1 MSLLRL
7 ACVLTLA
14 GWIGGLAVL
23 GTVAAPTIFTVL
35 EAHDPIAGRT
45 AAGLVFGAIFE
56 RFSHVSWGFGALM
69 LALLGARAALGP
81 RPRRLGIRLWTVAF
95 MLAVSLTTS
104 FLLTPRINAIR
115 DSASGPVASLPDDDA
130 RKSEFGRLHGLSN
143 GLMLVTIVA
152 GIGLLW
158 AELNDQ

>member
-23 GTVAAPTIFTVL
+23 GTVAAPTVFKVL

-45 AAGLVFGAIFE
+45 TAGLVFGAIFE
-56 RFSHVSWGFGALM
+56 RFAHLSWGFGALM

-81 RPRRLGIRLWTVAF
+81 RPRRLGVRMWTVTF
-95 MLAVSLTTS
+95 MLAISLATS
-104 FLLTPRINAIR
+104 FLLAPRINEIR
-115 DSASGPVASLPDDDA
+115 DSASGPVASLPDDDP

-158 AELNDQ
+158 AEMKDQ

>member
-23 GTVAAPTIFTVL
+23 GTVVAPTVFTVL

-45 AAGLVFGAIFE
+45 TAGLVFGAIFE
-56 RFSHVSWGFGALM
+56 RFSHLSWGFGALM

-81 RPRRLGIRLWTVAF
+81 LHHADHLLARRPDRPHATAPWPGRGARRRQDHRPGAPARSYPGRRHQRRLSPGEA
-95 MLAVSLTTS
+95 
-104 FLLTPRINAIR
+104 P
-115 DSASGPVASLPDDDA
+115 
-130 RKSEFGRLHGLSN
+130 
-143 GLMLVTIVA
+143 
-152 GIGLLW
+152 
-158 AELNDQ
+158 